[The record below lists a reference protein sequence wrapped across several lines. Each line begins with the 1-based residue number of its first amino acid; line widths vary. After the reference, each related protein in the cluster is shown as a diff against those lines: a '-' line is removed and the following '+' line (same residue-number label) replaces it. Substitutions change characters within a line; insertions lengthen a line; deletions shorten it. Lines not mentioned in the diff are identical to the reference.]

1 MSAKLIAIEGLDGS
15 GKETQTNLLCEALRQ
30 KGFNVVSVSFPRYGS
45 PSAALVEDYLR
56 GGFGERASDVN
67 AYAASSFFAMD
78 RLVSYLKE
86 WRNAFEA
93 SDVFIA
99 DRYTTSNAIHQCSKL
114 PKQQWK
120 AFVDW
125 LLQYEHEL
133 LGLPKA
139 DIVFYLRLDTS
150 TSQQLLTKRYN
161 GNSAKRDVHER
172 DLAYLE
178 RSRQAAEWCCDY
190 LNWIPIECVCD
201 GELRN
206 KSDVHNEILE
216 RLYLWEI

>member
-15 GKETQTNLLCEALRQ
+15 GKETQTGLLCEALQ
-30 KGFNVVSVSFPRYGS
+30 KKGLKVASVSFPRYGS
-45 PSAALVEDYLR
+45 PSAALVEDYLH
-56 GGFGERASDVN
+56 GGFGEHASDVN

-120 AFVDW
+120 AFIDW
-125 LLQYEHEL
+125 LLRYEHEL

-139 DIVFYLRLDTS
+139 DMVFYLRLDTS

-161 GNSAKRDVHER
+161 GDSAKRDVHER
-172 DLAYLE
+172 DLDYLE

-190 LNWIPIECVCD
+190 LNWIPIECVRD
-201 GELRN
+201 GELRDRMDIN
-206 KSDVHNEILE
+206 DEIVS
-216 RLYLWEI
+216 YLSR

>member
-15 GKETQTNLLCEALRQ
+15 GKETQTGLLREALQ
-30 KGFNVVSVSFPRYGS
+30 KKGLKVASVSFPRYGS
-45 PSAALVEDYLR
+45 PSAALVEDYLH
-56 GGFGERASDVN
+56 GGFGEHASNVN

-78 RLVSYLKE
+78 RFVSYLKE

-139 DIVFYLRLDTS
+139 DVVFYLRLDIS
-150 TSQQLLTKRYN
+150 SSQQLLAKRYD
-161 GNSAKRDVHER
+161 GDSIKRDVHER
-172 DLAYLE
+172 DLDYLE

-190 LNWIPIECVCD
+190 LNWIPIECVRD
-201 GELRN
+201 GGLRDRMDIN
-206 KSDVHNEILE
+206 DEIVS
-216 RLYLWEI
+216 YLSR